1 MTKQECVQRLSAPCF
16 WDIDRDAFDLDQY
29 PAFIVSRVFEIGTLD
44 DWRTLVSYYGLDRIV
59 EVCKQM
65 RHIDEV
71 SLAFITTISNTNPAD
86 YRCCT
91 TKQ

>member
-1 MTKQECVQRLSAPCF
+1 MTGGECVGEVCAACF
-16 WDIDRDAFDLDQY
+16 WDTDRETFDMDHY
-29 PAFIVSRVFEIGTLD
+29 PAFIVSRVFEIGTLN

-59 EVCKQM
+59 EVCKQI
-65 RHIDEV
+65 RHIDEK

-86 YRCCT
+86 YRCFT